1 MKSGWTPAC
10 TLLVAKLIEVV
21 GLVTL
26 KKDVFDVPPP
36 GPGLFTVTAAVAWAD
51 KSEAGTTAV
60 S

>member
-1 MKSGWTPAC
+1 
-10 TLLVAKLIEVV
+10 VAKLIEVV